1 MTISMAHQRTP
12 NIVLTWIEK
21 GRDTTI
27 YTRYAEFA
35 KMSMIIWGTEFLSSP
50 TNQMTDINR

>member
-1 MTISMAHQRTP
+1 MAHQRTP

-27 YTRYAEFA
+27 YTRYAEFV